1 MLFAPPSVRKGV
13 LPRMLSEIL
22 ETRVMVK
29 TSMKR
34 AGPSQRNLQV
44 AIPPDIDP
52 RLMHSAAILCSV
64 ARSAGR

>member
-1 MLFAPPSVRKGV
+1 
-13 LPRMLSEIL
+13 MLSEIL